1 MNQKGIN
8 NKSIDIGKLIK
19 DVKSERN
26 MISMNITDILD
37 IDNITMFYSCYQ
49 NFRKEINTKNIY
61 DYKSF

>member
-1 MNQKGIN
+1 
-8 NKSIDIGKLIK
+8 
-19 DVKSERN
+19 